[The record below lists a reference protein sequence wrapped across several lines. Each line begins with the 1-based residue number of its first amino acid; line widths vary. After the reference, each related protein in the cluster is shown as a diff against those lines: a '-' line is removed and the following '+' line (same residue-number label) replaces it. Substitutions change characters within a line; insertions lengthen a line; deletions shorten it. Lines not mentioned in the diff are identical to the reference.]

1 MSRLSLTL
9 LCILG
14 LAVAACDTG
23 GQSEA
28 QESTATAAGEV
39 DRSMAGEPLPA
50 VNLSD
55 PRGRVLDM
63 GALRGTPVLL
73 NLWATWC
80 APCVKEMPQL
90 DELAARYPDRLVV
103 VAASQ
108 DVQGA
113 KAVEPFFRRSGLTNL
128 DPWLDSQNRLMEGL
142 GADALPVT
150 ILYDVNGQEVWRM
163 TGPFDWAS
171 EEAFALVEEG
181 FAELP
186 GSGKVER

>member
-1 MSRLSLTL
+1 MLRSSLTL
-9 LCILG
+9 LLASS
-14 LAVAACDTG
+14 LAVAACDRG
-23 GQSEA
+23 VPGAA
-28 QESTATAAGEV
+28 QGSAAQTATAAGEV
-39 DRSMAGEPLPA
+39 DRSFAGEPLPA
-50 VNLSD
+50 VNLAD
-55 PRGRVLDM
+55 PQGRVLDM

-90 DELAARYPDRLVV
+90 DALAARYPERLIV

-113 KAVEPFFRRSGLTNL
+113 KAVAPFFARSSLKNL
-128 DPWLDSQNRLMEGL
+128 DPWLDPQNMLMEAL

-171 EEAFALVEEG
+171 DEAFALVEEG
-181 FAELP
+181 LGGDVP
-186 GSGKVER
+186 P